1 MAADRIAR
9 RITALLEGVPWM
21 NEIVE
26 ISMPEITFKEQSTD
40 GSFLEMDDMVRLNK
54 LTWSIKVRGD
64 RKAISRALGKFMM
77 KPGQLNV
84 TEKGTTRTGE
94 KYVEEHSLY
103 TTVKSVKPN
112 PKKMGEKPELTIEG
126 TCEAYKL
133 VDTGELVHD
142 INGQTGQMVVFG
154 EDLMAEAG
162 I

>member
-9 RITALLEGVPWM
+9 RITAVLEGVPWM

-54 LTWSIKVRGD
+54 LTWSAKVRGD
-64 RKAISRALGKFMM
+64 RKEISKALGKFMM
-77 KPGQLNV
+77 KPGQFNV
-84 TEKGTTRTGE
+84 TEKGATRQGD
-94 KYVEEHSLY
+94 KYSEEHSLY

-112 PKKMGEKPELTIEG
+112 PKKMGEKPEVTIEG
-126 TCEAYKL
+126 TCEAYTLK
-133 VDTGELVHD
+133 DTGQLIHD
-142 INGQTGQMVVFG
+142 INGTTGKCVVFG
-154 EDLMAEAG
+154 TDLMSEAG

>member
-9 RITALLEGVPWM
+9 RISAMLEGVPWM

-54 LTWSIKVRGD
+54 LTWSAKVRGD
-64 RKAISRALGKFMM
+64 RKAISKALGKFMM
-77 KPGQLNV
+77 KPGQFNV

-94 KYVEEHSLY
+94 KYGEIHSLY
-103 TTVKSVKPN
+103 SMVKSVKSN
-112 PKKMGEKPELTIEG
+112 PKKMGEKPEVTIEG

-133 VDTGELVHD
+133 LDTGELIHD
-142 INGQTGQMVVFG
+142 INGTTGKMVVFG
-154 EDLMAEAG
+154 VDLMAEAG